1 MNGDELTNG
10 DVNQT
15 ISLREGK
22 DEKQLNLSLYI
33 SEANMKHAGNFTC
46 EAKNKYHTKRRHI
59 QVSLTCK

>member
-1 MNGDELTNG
+1 MNGEELTNG

-15 ISLREGK
+15 ISLREEK
-22 DEKQLNLSLYI
+22 IEKQLKLSLDI
-33 SEANMKHAGNFTC
+33 SEANMKHAGSFTC